1 MIGGRDEI
9 KRLTDRLD
17 DNDVRL
23 NHQTEIRCLVDKIVL
38 HLKIQKFIIYYH
50 TPKWIVR
57 FKSGKST
64 LFIKSDGEL
73 IDDPGRTNK

>member
-23 NHQTEIRCLVDKIVL
+23 NHKTEIRCLVDKIVL

-50 TPKWIVR
+50 TLKWIVR
-57 FKSGKST
+57 FKSGKSQSLIET
-64 LFIKSDGEL
+64 DCEM
-73 IDDPGRTNK
+73 IDDPV